1 MGVFGVVVAGLV
13 AILGLILIVH
23 DKVRESRRL
32 DDITLSGSDERQNEN
47 SEEP

>member
-32 DDITLSGSDERQNEN
+32 DDITLSSSEERQNEN